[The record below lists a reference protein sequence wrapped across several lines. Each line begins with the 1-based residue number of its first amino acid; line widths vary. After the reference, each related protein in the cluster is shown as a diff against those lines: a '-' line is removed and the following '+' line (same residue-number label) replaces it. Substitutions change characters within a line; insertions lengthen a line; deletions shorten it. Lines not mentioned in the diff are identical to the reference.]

1 MDTKLS
7 FQINQPPVV
16 VVDHLKKQFGEKLV
30 LNDLCFKISPGI
42 TGLLGPNGAGK
53 STFLKLFLGFRPSIF
68 RDRWQHELVLYYC
81 PIC

>member
-30 LNDLCFKISPGI
+30 LNDLCFKINLGI

-53 STFLKLFLGFRPSIF
+53 STF
-68 RDRWQHELVLYYC
+68 
-81 PIC
+81 